1 MRAIGRDLIR
11 GGHHGQRHVDG
22 RIDDTNAGWKGREIW
37 TTYGSRT
44 NFHMEGGKGNK
55 PRAVKLQLR
64 PDPLAH

>member
-1 MRAIGRDLIR
+1 MASG
-11 GGHHGQRHVDG
+11 HVDG